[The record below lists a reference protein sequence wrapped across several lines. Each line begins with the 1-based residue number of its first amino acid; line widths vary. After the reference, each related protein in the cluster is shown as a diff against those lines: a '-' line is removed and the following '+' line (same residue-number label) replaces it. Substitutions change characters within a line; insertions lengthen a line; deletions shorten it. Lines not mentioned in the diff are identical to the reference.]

1 MPWKKGSKDV
11 PKSLRGLT
19 QKELDIWQQ
28 VYDEQTKEEKKSKE
42 TQQKIQWGQ
51 VKKYRKEHEQVTE
64 STIENDELS
73 REDIELL
80 SDLMDM

>member
-11 PKSLRGLT
+11 PKSLKGLT

-28 VYDEQTKEEKKSKE
+28 VYDEQVKEEKKDKE

-51 VKKYRKEHEQVTE
+51 VKKYQKEHEQITE
-64 STIENDELS
+64 QSNKLNKD
-73 REDIELL
+73 DIELL
-80 SDLMDM
+80 SDLMDL